1 MGEKIGG
8 LVAGI
13 FFGIGLSIGGMV
25 NPSKVIGF
33 LDFFGQWD
41 PSLAFVMGGA
51 VTIYAIGYRLVMKSS
66 KPIYGEKFQVPT
78 RSDLDARLIG
88 GAMLFGGGWGLAGYC
103 PGPAITSLAFGFSQT
118 FIFFAAMAVGVI
130 VFKLTMGSKPSAPA
144 QSQPI

>member
-13 FFGIGLSIGGMV
+13 FFGIGLSISGMV

-66 KPIYGEKFQVPT
+66 KPIYGEKFQIPT

-88 GAMLFGGGWGLAGYC
+88 GAILFGGGWASQVIAPVLRLLAWR
-103 PGPAITSLAFGFSQT
+103 SGFRR
-118 FIFFAAMAVGVI
+118 
-130 VFKLTMGSKPSAPA
+130 PSSSSPPWL
-144 QSQPI
+144 QE